1 MTQQWATSVFRD
13 PRQAK
18 YWDKT
23 YAVPMPGFKKKD
35 GSVKAVT
42 SFAVGKGMV
51 VPTASKNKDIAF
63 LYAQFLAS
71 TTMQI
76 YATNS
81 GSGVDPNRY
90 SVWKDQRVKDVWGP
104 LVDPTMK
111 SLQMGIGDIKVPQ
124 ASKLYEAL
132 LNELS
137 RSWAG
142 EQSSAQAYDRTMTE
156 WKKIMAE

>member
-1 MTQQWATSVFRD
+1 MSQETKFKVEIYDSPK
-13 PRQAK
+13 PRK
-18 YWDKT
+18 
-23 YAVPMPGFKKKD
+23 VP
-35 GSVKAVT
+35 KAV
-42 SFAVGKGMV
+42 SSELKGAASAKAISRMKKESVNCPV
-51 VPTASKNKDIAF
+51 VNKEVAF

-90 SVWKDQRVKDVWGP
+90 STYKDQRVKDVWGP
-104 LVDPTMK
+104 LVEPTMK

-124 ASKLYEAL
+124 AAKLYEAL

-137 RSWAG
+137 QSWAG
-142 EQSSAQAYDRTMTE
+142 AETSAQAYDRTMAE
-156 WKKIMAE
+156 WNKIMKE